1 MSMSKNMERLLKDE
15 SLDNIRNNDG
25 SNSQEPLL
33 SEENSRLTVYPL
45 KYKKIWEMY
54 KKQQAAFWTVEE
66 VDMSKDY
73 DHFKEFKPEEQ
84 HFIKHILAFFAA
96 SDAIVNINLLE
107 RFTTDVKITEA
118 QIAYTYQAMMENIHA
133 EMYSLM
139 IETIIK
145 DPTEKKSL
153 SNGVETIP
161 CIGKKAQW
169 AIKWIESEES
179 FAKRLIAFAIV
190 EGIFFSGS
198 FCAIFWIKHVKKNK
212 MPGLTMSN
220 EFIARDEGM
229 HTDFAC
235 LLYSMLNQK
244 LDQEDIHGMMKDA
257 VNIESEFITESLP
270 CKLIGMNSELMTQYI
285 QYVADRLCYS
295 LGYQKIYNVKNPFTW
310 IEALSLEGKSNF
322 FESRPSQYQNANIM
336 NQSNKGEFMISD
348 DF

>member
-1 MSMSKNMERLLKDE
+1 MSISENMKRI
-15 SLDNIRNNDG
+15 LDQENDQ
-25 SNSQEPLL
+25 NMQDNLEPLL
-33 SEENSRLTVYPL
+33 AEENSRLTVYPL
-45 KYKKIWEMY
+45 KHKPIWEMY

-73 DHFKEFKPEEQ
+73 DHFKKFKPEEQ

-107 RFTTDVKITEA
+107 RFTKDVKIPEA

-145 DPTEKKSL
+145 DPTEKESL
-153 SNGVETIP
+153 LNAVETIP
-161 CIGKKAQW
+161 CIGKKAAW
-169 AIKWIESEES
+169 AIKWIESQDS
-179 FAKRLIAFAIV
+179 FAKRLVAFAIV

-212 MPGLTMSN
+212 MPGLTLSN

-235 LLYSMLNQK
+235 LLYSMMNNK
-244 LDQEDIHGMMKDA
+244 LEQEELEGMIREA
-257 VNIESEFITESLP
+257 VEIESEFITESLP
-270 CKLIGMNSELMTQYI
+270 CKLIGMNSEMMNQYI
-285 QYVADRLCYS
+285 QFVADRLCYT
-295 LGYQKIYNVKNPFTW
+295 LGHPKIYNTKNPFTW
-310 IEALSLEGKSNF
+310 IEALSLEGKNNF
-322 FESRPSQYQNANIM
+322 FEGRTSQYQNANIM
-336 NQSNKGEFMISD
+336 NSSSKGAFMISE

>member
-1 MSMSKNMERLLKDE
+1 MSISENMKRI
-15 SLDNIRNNDG
+15 LDQENDQTLQD
-25 SNSQEPLL
+25 NLEPLL

-45 KYKKIWEMY
+45 KHKPIWEMY

-73 DHFKEFKPEEQ
+73 DHFKKFKPEEQ

-107 RFTTDVKITEA
+107 RFTKDVKIPEA

-145 DPTEKKSL
+145 DPTEKESL
-153 SNGVETIP
+153 LNAVETIP
-161 CIGKKAQW
+161 CIGKKAAW
-169 AIKWIESEES
+169 AIKWIESQDS
-179 FAKRLIAFAIV
+179 FAKRLVAFAIV

-212 MPGLTMSN
+212 MPGLTLSN

-235 LLYSMLNQK
+235 LLYSMMNKK
-244 LDQEDIHGMMKDA
+244 LEQEELEGMIREA
-257 VNIESEFITESLP
+257 VEIESEFITESLP
-270 CKLIGMNSELMTQYI
+270 CKLIGMNSEMMNQYI
-285 QYVADRLCYS
+285 QFVADRLCYT
-295 LGYQKIYNVKNPFTW
+295 LGHTKIYNTKNPFTW
-310 IEALSLEGKSNF
+310 IEALSLEGKNNF
-322 FESRPSQYQNANIM
+322 FEGRTSQYQNANIM
-336 NQSNKGEFMISD
+336 NSSSKGAFMISE

>member
-1 MSMSKNMERLLKDE
+1 MSISENMKRI
-15 SLDNIRNNDG
+15 LDQENDQTLQD
-25 SNSQEPLL
+25 NLEPLL

-45 KYKKIWEMY
+45 KHKPIWEMY

-73 DHFKEFKPEEQ
+73 DHFKKFKPEEQ

-107 RFTTDVKITEA
+107 RFTKDVKIPEA

-145 DPTEKKSL
+145 DPTEKESL
-153 SNGVETIP
+153 LNAVETIP
-161 CIGKKAQW
+161 CIGKKAAW
-169 AIKWIESEES
+169 AIKWIESQDS
-179 FAKRLIAFAIV
+179 FAKRLVAFAIV

-212 MPGLTMSN
+212 MPGLTLSN

-235 LLYSMLNQK
+235 LLYSMMNNK
-244 LDQEDIHGMMKDA
+244 LGQEELEGMIREA
-257 VNIESEFITESLP
+257 VEIESEFITESLP
-270 CKLIGMNSELMTQYI
+270 CKLIGMNSEMMNQYI
-285 QYVADRLCYS
+285 QFVADRLCYT
-295 LGYQKIYNVKNPFTW
+295 LGHSKIYNTKNPFTW
-310 IEALSLEGKSNF
+310 IEALSLEGKNNF
-322 FESRPSQYQNANIM
+322 FEGRTSQYQNANIM
-336 NQSNKGEFMISD
+336 NSSSKGAFMISE